1 MAKTN
6 EVLSELVRS
15 YGDGIV
21 VEGFEEIERLPTG
34 LFQFDLA
41 VGGGL
46 PFNRVTEVYG
56 KEASG
61 KTNFALRCIVSAQ
74 RLHPKKKAVMIDI
87 ERTYDPTWGRRM
99 GVDNDALIVIKP
111 DYAEQ
116 AVDIVDMFMRAEDVS
131 LIVFD
136 SIGALTTQ
144 AEIDKSAE
152 KDTMA
157 PRARVMSKLVN
168 KVTSAFGAVEK
179 EKRRLILLGINQ
191 VRTNVGMY
199 GGPEITPG
207 GHAWRFVCSLRVRLF
222 GKPIPDKKVHPTM
235 IARRETS
242 FDVKKYKIPIVSP
255 AGVYEMAMLP
265 HPHKKVKVGEAE
277 FLVTLMKRAE
287 MYGML
292 KRGKNGKG
300 FIWDGVQFKTLRELV
315 QSLDLDATKADVIKR
330 ALAYSSMSD
339 GEENIEGL

>member
-1 MAKTN
+1 MMAKTK
-6 EVLSELVRS
+6 EVISELIRS

-21 VEGFEEIERLPTG
+21 VEGFEEIARLPTG

-46 PFNRVTEVYG
+46 PFNRVSEVYG

-74 RLHPKKKAVMIDI
+74 RLFPKKKCVLIDI
-87 ERTYDPTWGRRM
+87 ERTYDPVWGRTM

-116 AVDIVDMFMRAEDVS
+116 AVDIVNAFMRAEDVV
-131 LIVFD
+131 LIVLD

-168 KVTSAFGAVEK
+168 KVTSAFGAVQK
-179 EKRRLILLGINQ
+179 EKRQLALLGINQ
-191 VRTNVGMY
+191 VRTNIGQY

-207 GHAWRFVCSLRVRLF
+207 GHAWRFVCSLRVRLY
-222 GKPIPDKKVHPTM
+222 GKPITDKKIHQAMV
-235 IARRETS
+235 ARRETT
-242 FDVKKYKIPIVSP
+242 FDIKKYKIPIVSI

-265 HPHKKVKVGEAE
+265 HKNIKVGEAD
-277 FLVTLMKRAE
+277 FINTLLKRAQ

-292 KRGKNGKG
+292 KREKRG
-300 FIWDGVQFKTLRELV
+300 FSWDGVQFKTLKELV
-315 QSLDLDATKADVIKR
+315 QALDLEATKAEVIKR
-330 ALAYSSMSD
+330 ALARNNMTED
-339 GEENIEGL
+339 QEDIAGL

>member
-1 MAKTN
+1 MAKTK
-6 EVLSELVRS
+6 EVISELIRS

-21 VEGFEEIERLPTG
+21 VEGFEEIARLPTG

-46 PFNRVTEVYG
+46 PFNRVSEVYG

-74 RLHPKKKAVMIDI
+74 RLFPKKKCVLIDI
-87 ERTYDPTWGRRM
+87 ERTYDPVWGRTM

-116 AVDIVDMFMRAEDVS
+116 AVDIVNAFMRAEDVV
-131 LIVFD
+131 LIVLD

-168 KVTSAFGAVEK
+168 KVTSAFGAVQK
-179 EKRRLILLGINQ
+179 EKRQLALLGINQ
-191 VRTNVGMY
+191 VRTNIGQY

-207 GHAWRFVCSLRVRLF
+207 GHAWRFVCSLRVRLY
-222 GKPIPDKKVHPTM
+222 GKPITDKKIHQAMV
-235 IARRETS
+235 ARRETT
-242 FDVKKYKIPIVSP
+242 FDIKKYKIPIVSI

-265 HPHKKVKVGEAE
+265 HKNIKVGEAD
-277 FLVTLMKRAE
+277 FINTLLKRAQ

-292 KRGKNGKG
+292 KREKRG
-300 FIWDGVQFKTLRELV
+300 FSWDGVQFKTLKELV
-315 QSLDLDATKADVIKR
+315 QALDLEATKAEVIKR
-330 ALAYSSMSD
+330 ALARNNMTED
-339 GEENIEGL
+339 QEDIAGL

>member
-1 MAKTN
+1 MAKTK
-6 EVLSELVRS
+6 EVISELIRS

-21 VEGFEEIERLPTG
+21 VEGFEEIARLPTG

-46 PFNRVTEVYG
+46 PFNRVSEVYG

-61 KTNFALRCIVSAQ
+61 KSNFALRCIVSAQ
-74 RLHPKKKAVMIDI
+74 RLFPKKKCVLIDI
-87 ERTYDPTWGRRM
+87 ERTYDPVWGRTM

-111 DYAEQ
+111 DFAEQ
-116 AVDIVDMFMRAEDVS
+116 AVDIVNAFMRAEDVV
-131 LIVFD
+131 LIVLD

-168 KVTSAFGAVEK
+168 KVTSAFGAVQK
-179 EKRRLILLGINQ
+179 EKRQLALLGINQ
-191 VRTNVGMY
+191 VRTNIGQY

-207 GHAWRFVCSLRVRLF
+207 GHAWRFVCSLRVRLY
-222 GKPIPDKKVHPTM
+222 GKPITDKKIHQAMV
-235 IARRETS
+235 ARRETT
-242 FDVKKYKIPIVSP
+242 FDIKKYKIPIVSI
-255 AGVYEMAMLP
+255 AGIYEMAMLP
-265 HPHKKVKVGEAE
+265 HKNIKVGEAN
-277 FLVTLMKRAE
+277 FINTLLKRAE

-292 KRGKNGKG
+292 KREKRG
-300 FIWDGVQFKTLRELV
+300 FSWDGVQFKTLKELV
-315 QSLDLDATKADVIKR
+315 QALDLEATKAEVIKR
-330 ALAYSSMSD
+330 ALARNNMTED
-339 GEENIEGL
+339 QEDIEGL

>member
-1 MAKTN
+1 MTKTN
-6 EVLSELVRS
+6 EVISELIRS

-21 VEGFEEIERLPTG
+21 VEGFEEIARLPTG

-46 PFNRVTEVYG
+46 PFNRVSEVYG

-74 RLHPKKKAVMIDI
+74 RLFPDKKCVLIDI
-87 ERTYDPTWGRRM
+87 ERTYDPVWGRTM

-116 AVDIVDMFMRAEDVS
+116 AVDIVNAFMRAEDVV

-168 KVTSAFGAVEK
+168 KVTSAFGAVQK
-179 EKRRLILLGINQ
+179 EKRQLALLGINQ
-191 VRTNVGMY
+191 VRTNIGQY
-199 GGPEITPG
+199 GGPETTPG
-207 GHAWRFVCSLRVRLF
+207 GHAWRFVCSLRVRLY
-222 GKPIPDKKVHPTM
+222 GKPIIEKKIHPAM
-235 IARRETS
+235 VARRETT
-242 FDVKKYKIPIVSP
+242 FDIKKYKIPIVSI

-265 HPHKKVKVGEAE
+265 HKNIKVGEAA
-277 FLVTLMKRAE
+277 FINTMLKRAE

-315 QSLDLDATKADVIKR
+315 QTLDLEATKADVIKR
-330 ALAYSSMSD
+330 ALARNNMTED
-339 GEENIEGL
+339 QEDIEGL